1 MLHAKRLVAVTALAC
16 LVATPAFAG
25 PIKGRQKAQ
34 DARIDQGVA
43 SGSVTKGEQAALRGQ
58 QRAIDSA
65 RSKAL
70 SNDGKIGKKEAKK
83 LTKAQNQASKDIKSA
98 KQNDR
103 SRR

>member
-1 MLHAKRLVAVTALAC
+1 MLRLKCLIALTALA
-16 LVATPAFAG
+16 LFVASPALAG

-58 QRAIDSA
+58 QRAIDGA

-83 LTKAQNQASKDIKSA
+83 LTKAQNQASKHIKNA